1 MFSDIYLMTLIVGL
15 SVIGFVAILATGKC
29 FNK

>member
-15 SVIGFVAILATGKC
+15 SILGFVALIATGKC

>member
-1 MFSDIYLMTLIVGL
+1 MFSDIYLMTFIVGL
-15 SVIGFVAILATGKC
+15 SILGFVALIATGKC

>member
-1 MFSDIYLMTLIVGL
+1 MFSDIYLLTLIVGL
-15 SVIGFVAILATGKC
+15 SILGFVGLLATGKC